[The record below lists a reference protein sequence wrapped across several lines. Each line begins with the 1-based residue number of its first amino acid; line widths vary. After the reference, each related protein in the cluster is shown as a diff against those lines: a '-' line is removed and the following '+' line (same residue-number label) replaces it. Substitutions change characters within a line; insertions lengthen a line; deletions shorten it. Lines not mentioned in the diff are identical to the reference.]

1 MDIVSP
7 AVRSRMMG
15 GIKGTNTRPERI
27 VRSVAHRLGLRFRLH
42 RADLPGRPDV
52 VFPRHRIVVFVH
64 GCFWHRHDCGLA
76 ADPNTRPEFWAKK
89 FQGNVRRDAATKQHL
104 EEAGWRVVVIWE
116 CETRKEADLAGRLR
130 MEFGLRTSRP
140 DLTGR

>member
-7 AVRSRMMG
+7 TVRSRMMG
-15 GIKGTNTRPERI
+15 GIRGKNTGPELI

-52 VFPRHRIVVFVH
+52 VFPRHRAVVLVH

-76 ADPNTRPEFWAKK
+76 ANPKTRPEFWKAK
-89 FQGNVRRDAATKQHL
+89 FDGNVRRDAVTRQRL
-104 EEAGWRVVVIWE
+104 EEAGWRVIVVWE
-116 CETRKEADLAGRLR
+116 CETANEAALAAQLR
-130 MEFGLRTSRP
+130 HEFGVNDR
-140 DLTGR
+140 

>member
-15 GIKGTNTRPERI
+15 GIRGRNTKPELI
-27 VRSVAHRLGLRFRLH
+27 VRSIAHRLGLRFRLH

-52 VFPRHRIVVFVH
+52 VFPRHRTVVLVH

-76 ADPNTRPEFWAKK
+76 ASPKTRPEFWKAK
-89 FQGNVRRDAATKQHL
+89 FEGNVRRDAVTRQRL
-104 EEAGWRVVVIWE
+104 EEAGWRVIVVWE
-116 CETRKEADLAGRLR
+116 CETANEAALAARLR
-130 MEFGLRTSRP
+130 HEFGVKDR
-140 DLTGR
+140 

>member
-15 GIKGTNTRPERI
+15 GIRGKNTRPELI
-27 VRSVAHRLGLRFRLH
+27 VRSIAHRLGLRFSLH

-52 VFPRHRIVVFVH
+52 VFPRHRTVVLVH

-76 ADPNTRPEFWAKK
+76 ASPKTRPEFWKAK
-89 FQGNVRRDAATKQHL
+89 FEGNVRRDAVTRKRL
-104 EEAGWRVVVIWE
+104 EEAGWRVIVVWE
-116 CETRKEADLAGRLR
+116 CETAHEAALAARLR
-130 MEFGLRTSRP
+130 HEFGVKDR
-140 DLTGR
+140 